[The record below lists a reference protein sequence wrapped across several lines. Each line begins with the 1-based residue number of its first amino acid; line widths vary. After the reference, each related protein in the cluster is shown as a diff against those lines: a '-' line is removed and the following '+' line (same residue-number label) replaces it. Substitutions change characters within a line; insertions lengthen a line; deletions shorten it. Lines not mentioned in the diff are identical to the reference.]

1 MPQDRGTIDSSPGT
15 VGAIVVA
22 AGASRRMGDIDKI
35 FAPLNGLPLI
45 AHSLHVL
52 NSLDC
57 VKQIVLVLSTSNLE
71 RGGELVASKSL
82 SKVTDVCEGG
92 PRRQDSVFNGLNR
105 LDKWDW
111 TVVHDGARPLLT
123 EAILLRGLASA
134 GETGAATAA
143 VQVKDTIKIVEE
155 DGMVA
160 PTPARDRLWAVQTP
174 QIFAHDLLRNAH
186 ESINADVTDDAS
198 MVEIIGGKVKVFEGS
213 YENIKVTTPE
223 DLVFAESFLRQR
235 PARTSGAPS

>member
-52 NSLDC
+52 NSLTC

-105 LDKWDW
+105 LDRWDW
-111 TVVHDGARPLLT
+111 TVVHD
-123 EAILLRGLASA
+123 
-134 GETGAATAA
+134 
-143 VQVKDTIKIVEE
+143 
-155 DGMVA
+155 
-160 PTPARDRLWAVQTP
+160 
-174 QIFAHDLLRNAH
+174 
-186 ESINADVTDDAS
+186 
-198 MVEIIGGKVKVFEGS
+198 
-213 YENIKVTTPE
+213 
-223 DLVFAESFLRQR
+223 
-235 PARTSGAPS
+235 